1 LSNDETTSN
10 TVQFGLQGDVP
21 VPGDYDGDGVT
32 DYAVWAPAE
41 QNLYIEPST
50 QLGTYY
56 TQQINSPVNILATR
70 FDVGGLGAG
79 VYVHVSGDFDG
90 DGLPDFA
97 LYRLQDSMWFV
108 VPSSAPAAPIIQ
120 PWGLF
125 GDVPTP
131 AVFARAGGPT
141 DYAVWRPL
149 DGTWNILPNGAPSF
163 ALPWGLTGDIPVP
176 GDFDGDGLT
185 DFAIWRPSEGN
196 WWIRP
201 NVSSTAPYFQQFGLD
216 GDIPV
221 PGDYDGD
228 KRTDYA
234 IWRPSDGTW
243 YVLPSNTS
251 AGSFTQA
258 WGLPGDVPI
267 AGDFDND
274 GFTDFVV
281 FAPSEA
287 NLYVLLNDTATY
299 YVQQFGVMG
308 SIPIYNQPP
317 LTPSIGPAARKTPEN
332 RRARRKPVLTRTSAQ
347 RTLAMVGN
355 RRVPISRNQ

>member
-1 LSNDETTSN
+1 ML
-10 TVQFGLQGDVP
+10 
-21 VPGDYDGDGVT
+21 
-32 DYAVWAPAE
+32 
-41 QNLYIEPST
+41 
-50 QLGTYY
+50 
-56 TQQINSPVNILATR
+56 
-70 FDVGGLGAG
+70 
-79 VYVHVSGDFDG
+79 
-90 DGLPDFA
+90 
-97 LYRLQDSMWFV
+97 
-108 VPSSAPAAPIIQ
+108 
-120 PWGLF
+120 
-125 GDVPTP
+125 
-131 AVFARAGGPT
+131 
-141 DYAVWRPL
+141 
-149 DGTWNILPNGAPSF
+149 
-163 ALPWGLTGDIPVP
+163 

-234 IWRPSDGTW
+234 IWRPSEGTW

-251 AGSFTQA
+251 AGSFTQP
-258 WGLPGDVPI
+258 WGLPGDIPI

-274 GFTDFVV
+274 GFTDFGV

-287 NLYVLLNDTATY
+287 NLYVLLNDTATS

-317 LTPSIGPAARKTPEN
+317 LTPSIGPAVRKTPEN
-332 RRARRKPVLTRTSAQ
+332 RSARRKPVVTRTSAQ